1 MDDYLVIA
9 RKWRPQRFE
18 DVVGQKHIVT
28 TLKNAITKNRLAH
41 AYLFSGPRGVGKTS
55 VARIFAKAL
64 NCEHGPTVT
73 PCQVCASCREIT
85 DGRSVD
91 CREIDGASNRGVDE
105 VRELREDVK
114 FLPLSGRYK
123 IYIIDEVHMLTRE
136 AFNALLKTLE
146 EPPVHCLFL
155 FATTEAQKIPPT
167 ILSRCQWFEFQRLGV
182 AEVRTSLR
190 FIAEA
195 EGVTVSE
202 RTLGWV
208 AEAADGSLRDAQSIF
223 DQLIAYAGHT
233 ISDEEGERIL
243 GRGDRRY
250 VKALIDAIMRRDAS
264 SLLQVIDEAYRAGID
279 MYHFYQLGMEH
290 FRRLLLIKILGKQV
304 AEIIVVDDEELAAM
318 ETQVANISRETLE
331 RYLDL
336 LLAEEENVRRSRAP
350 RINVEA
356 ILLRLVHLN
365 PLIPWEEILTRLEDL
380 ERRLEDGYVPREET
394 ARQPIVEGGVDK
406 KQSDAWPDFLQHLK
420 GRISILSWSKVSQG
434 KMLSFEENRLVI
446 ELPAGIAA
454 LLTEEEMAQ
463 IRGEARAYFGR
474 DDLAWEIVATG
485 QNQGEEKKNGR
496 REILN
501 HPAVQ
506 KVLDMFAGAAIKEVI
521 VRETEKMR
529 MRWEDNSARFQRDH
543 EAGKKDPRTD
553 DASATGTRNENGGS
567 LIRWRDGHRRRQ
579 WQV

>member
-1 MDDYLVIA
+1 
-9 RKWRPQRFE
+9 
-18 DVVGQKHIVT
+18 
-28 TLKNAITKNRLAH
+28 
-41 AYLFSGPRGVGKTS
+41 
-55 VARIFAKAL
+55 
-64 NCEHGPTVT
+64 
-73 PCQVCASCREIT
+73 
-85 DGRSVD
+85 
-91 CREIDGASNRGVDE
+91 
-105 VRELREDVK
+105 
-114 FLPLSGRYK
+114 
-123 IYIIDEVHMLTRE
+123 
-136 AFNALLKTLE
+136 
-146 EPPVHCLFL
+146 
-155 FATTEAQKIPPT
+155 
-167 ILSRCQWFEFQRLGV
+167 
-182 AEVRTSLR
+182 
-190 FIAEA
+190 
-195 EGVTVSE
+195 
-202 RTLGWV
+202 
-208 AEAADGSLRDAQSIF
+208 
-223 DQLIAYAGHT
+223 
-233 ISDEEGERIL
+233 
-243 GRGDRRY
+243 

-521 VRETEKMR
+521 VRE
-529 MRWEDNSARFQRDH
+529 Q
-543 EAGKKDPRTD
+543 KK
-553 DASATGTRNENGGS
+553 
-567 LIRWRDGHRRRQ
+567 
-579 WQV
+579 